1 MSLNLATLLAES
13 TKRHPGNRA
22 VILGDT
28 TLDYATLDAF
38 ARRFAGALK
47 GLGLKPGQHIALLLP
62 NVPHFT
68 IAYFG
73 GTTRRTRSCR

>member
-1 MSLNLATLLAES
+1 L
-13 TKRHPGNRA
+13 
-22 VILGDT
+22 
-28 TLDYATLDAF
+28 
-38 ARRFAGALK
+38 ARRFAGALN

-73 GTTRRTRSCR
+73 GHYAG